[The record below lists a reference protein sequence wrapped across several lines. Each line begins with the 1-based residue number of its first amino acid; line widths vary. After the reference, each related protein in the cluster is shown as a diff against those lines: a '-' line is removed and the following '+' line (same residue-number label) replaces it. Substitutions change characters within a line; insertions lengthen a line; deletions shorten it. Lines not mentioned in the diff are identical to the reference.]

1 MWKQKSVPFHRS
13 ATLTNK
19 SYPIYR
25 KLLFRYLILLNLGQ
39 NQDICTRFHWIISR
53 PQISQKYRV
62 KIPIISDGWLWHY
75 QLWWIVLIPYHPLSD
90 ILKSQSHYN
99 RGIVKK
105 VYRICF
111 FYYSNFLPTK
121 KCTQQLTLNINN
133 IKTETNC
140 NGIQT
145 LKHLAKLANWLTC
158 VVSTY
163 LYIAFYCMFLSC
175 HVCDWPIW
183 LNSWVFVYKLS
194 GCGFKFRFSHL
205 NVRYY
210 ACSE

>member
-1 MWKQKSVPFHRS
+1 MALPIVVDSSDPITFLVRYLNVPIALQSRYRKKSV
-13 ATLTNK
+13 
-19 SYPIYR
+19 SY
-25 KLLFRYLILLNLGQ
+25 LLFLLFKLFTHKKMHTTIN
-39 NQDICTRFHWIISR
+39 F
-53 PQISQKYRV
+53 KY
-62 KIPIISDGWLWHY
+62 KH
-75 QLWWIVLIPYHPLSD
+75 
-90 ILKSQSHYN
+90 
-99 RGIVKK
+99 
-105 VYRICF
+105 
-111 FYYSNFLPTK
+111 
-121 KCTQQLTLNINN
+121 N

-163 LYIAFYCMFLSC
+163 LYIAFDCMFLSC
-175 HVCDWPIW
+175 HVCNWPIW
-183 LNSWVFVYKLS
+183 LNNWVFGYKLS